1 MNLLQRVWDA
11 LEAAGCNPRG
21 PIYDF
26 MASCPCL
33 GHGRGLGD
41 RKPSLHVSEGA
52 DGRVLLFCQA
62 GCPTEHV
69 LAAAGLE
76 FVDLFPEGHP
86 RGRPGKTLRPARPG
100 HLQGPW
106 GALIDVVAAGA
117 ALDQRMTASVMLPC
131 CFSCGAQ
138 GAWLRVDRGGTTFDC
153 PEGCT
158 GGQIAAALARLVDPE
173 PIRRAA

>member
-26 MASCPCL
+26 TASCPCP
-33 GHGRGLGD
+33 GHGRGRGD
-41 RKPSLHVSEGA
+41 RTPSLHVSEGA
-52 DGRVLLFCQA
+52 DDRVLAFCRV
-62 GCPTEHV
+62 GCQTEDV
-69 LAAAGLE
+69 LDVVVLTWP
-76 FVDLFPEGHP
+76 DLFPEGHP
-86 RGRPGKTLRPARPG
+86 RGRPGRPLPPARPG

-117 ALDQRMTASVMLPC
+117 ALDQRMTASVMLPR

-138 GAWLRVDRGGTTFDC
+138 GAWLRVDRGGTTLDC
-153 PEGCT
+153 SEGCT
-158 GGQIAAALARLVDPE
+158 GGQIAAALARLVNPE
-173 PIRRAA
+173 PVRRAA